1 MGQYQDIWEINF
13 NDKKNNFLGNQMQR
27 QIYPPEWEGTPAS
40 VSPKAMINAK
50 RLGDMSTGPRRI
62 SYSDKF

>member
-1 MGQYQDIWEINF
+1 MI
-13 NDKKNNFLGNQMQR
+13 KKNNFLDNQMKR
-27 QIYPPEWEGTPAS
+27 QIYPPEWEATPAS